1 MGRRYPSKKGPN
13 TRRTPVIKKVRNK
26 KVRGAQ
32 AVTVDNISFKSK
44 LEVFC
49 YRKLKESGIPF
60 EYEVHKFVL
69 FEGFR
74 PNFHSYFPD
83 KLGDMQLDLG
93 KIRDMTYT
101 PDFVG
106 SNWIIET
113 KGKANDVYPVKLK
126 FFRRWLEGN
135 SKYKMFLEP
144 HNQKQILQC
153 IEIIKQIS
161 NK

>member
-1 MGRRYPSKKGPN
+1 MGRKYPSKRGPHKRKSPI
-13 TRRTPVIKKVRNK
+13 TRKVVNK
-26 KVRGAQ
+26 KVQGAQ
-32 AVTVDNISFKSK
+32 AVTVDGINFKSK

-49 YRKLKESGIPF
+49 YKKLRENGIPF
-60 EYEVHKFVL
+60 EYEKNKFVL
-69 FEGFR
+69 FEGYKPVF
-74 PNFHSYFPD
+74 NSYFPD
-83 KLGDMQLDLG
+83 KSGKMAVDMT
-93 KIRDMTYT
+93 KIRDITYT

-106 SNWIIET
+106 SDWIIET

-135 SKYKMFLEP
+135 TRYKLFLEP
-144 HNQKQILQC
+144 HNQAQVLQC

>member
-1 MGRRYPSKKGPN
+1 MGRKYPSKRGPQKRKTPI
-13 TRRTPVIKKVRNK
+13 TRKVVNK
-26 KVRGAQ
+26 KVQGAQ
-32 AVTVDNISFKSK
+32 AVTVDGINFKSK

-49 YRKLKESGIPF
+49 YKKLKEHNIPF
-60 EYEVHKFVL
+60 QYEGVKFLL
-69 FEGFR
+69 FEGFK

-83 KLGDMQLDLG
+83 KTGTMTIDVT
-93 KIRDMTYT
+93 KIRDTTYT

-126 FFRRWLEGN
+126 LFRKWLEGN

-144 HNQKQILQC
+144 HNQAQVLQC